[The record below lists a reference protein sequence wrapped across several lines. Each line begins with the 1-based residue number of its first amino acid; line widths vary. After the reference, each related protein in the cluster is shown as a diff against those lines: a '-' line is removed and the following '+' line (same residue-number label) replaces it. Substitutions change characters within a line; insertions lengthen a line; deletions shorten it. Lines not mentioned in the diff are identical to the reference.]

1 MYENIRKHLC
11 NKIMNVDDNE
21 LGQLAHA
28 LLYAEDEGYL
38 NSPLSM
44 EDNEQLDEWEEDL
57 KGVYGD

>member
-11 NKIMNVDDNE
+11 NKIMNVDDNG
-21 LGQLAHA
+21 LGQLAYA

-44 EDNEQLDEWEEDL
+44 EDHEQLDEWEEYL
-57 KGVYGD
+57 KEVHGD

>member
-1 MYENIRKHLC
+1 MYKNIRKHLC

-21 LGQLAHA
+21 FGQLVRS

-38 NSPLSM
+38 NMPLTM